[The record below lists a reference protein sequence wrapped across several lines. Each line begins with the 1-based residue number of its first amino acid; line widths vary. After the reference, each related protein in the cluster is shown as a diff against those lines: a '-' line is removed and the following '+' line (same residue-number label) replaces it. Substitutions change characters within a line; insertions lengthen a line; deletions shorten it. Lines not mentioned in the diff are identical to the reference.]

1 MGRAKEDISIPR
13 ALEALAEPVRLR
25 MVRCLEGQELAVGEL
40 AKVLQLPQSTV
51 SRHLKVLSEAGLL
64 VKRTAG
70 TAAFYRV
77 VMDDMAVPLRAVWV
91 AVRGQ
96 LGGSEFE
103 EDSRRVSA
111 VLGERRLDSQA
122 FFGRVAGEWDELR
135 NRLFGTGFTARALLA
150 MLSPRWVVADLGCGT
165 GNATELL
172 APHVERV
179 IAVDQVEPMLDAAR
193 LRLEAGGI
201 KNVQFAPG
209 SLEKLPLKDASV
221 DAAVCVL
228 VLHHIADPLK
238 ALKEMR
244 RVVRADRGG
253 GVALV
258 IDMVEHDRED
268 YRHTMGHSHLG
279 FSSSAMTGLMKE
291 AGFTTT
297 RVVELERDPEGKGP
311 GLFAATGRADK

>member
-1 MGRAKEDISIPR
+1 MRRSNQDNSVLR

-77 VMDDMAVPLRAVWV
+77 VMDDMAVSLRAVWV

-96 LGGSEFE
+96 LGGAGSQFE
-103 EDSRRVSA
+103 EDSRRVAA
-111 VLGERRLDSQA
+111 VLGERRQDSQA

-193 LRLEAGGI
+193 LRLSGV
-201 KNVQFAPG
+201 KNVQFQAG

-228 VLHHIADPLK
+228 VLHHVPDPLK

-244 RVVRADRGG
+244 RVLRPDRGG
-253 GVALV
+253 GVALAV
-258 IDMVEHDRED
+258 DMVEHDRED
-268 YRHTMGHSHLG
+268 YRHTMGHAHLG
-279 FSSSAMTGLMKE
+279 FSGDSMKSLLQQ
-291 AGFTTT
+291 AGFAGG

-311 GLFAATGRADK
+311 GLFAATGRLE

>member
-1 MGRAKEDISIPR
+1 MGRAKEDSLVFK

-25 MVRCLEGQELAVGEL
+25 MVRCLESQELAVGEI

-64 VKRTAG
+64 IKRQAG
-70 TAAFYRV
+70 TAALYRV
-77 VMDDMAVPLRAVWV
+77 VMDDMGVPLRALWI

-96 LGGSEFE
+96 ISGVEFE
-103 EDSRRVSA
+103 EDARRVGA

-122 FFGRVAGEWDELR
+122 FFGRVAGEWDDLR
-135 NRLFGTGFTARALLA
+135 NRLFGTGFTAQALLA

-179 IAVDQVEPMLDAAR
+179 IALDQVEPMLEAAR
-193 LRLEAGGI
+193 LRLGGVN
-201 KNVQFAPG
+201 NVQFAAG
-209 SLEKLPLKDASV
+209 SLDKLPLKDASA

-228 VLHHIADPLK
+228 VLHHLSDPLK
-238 ALKEMR
+238 ALKEMK
-244 RVVRADRGG
+244 RVLRSDRGG
-253 GVALV
+253 GVVLIV
-258 IDMVEHDRED
+258 DMVEHDRED

-279 FSSSAMTGLMKE
+279 FSGEAISALLRD
-291 AGFTTT
+291 AGFSST
-297 RVVELERDPEGKGP
+297 RVVDLERDPEGKGP
-311 GLFAATGRADK
+311 GLFAATGRI